1 VQPTSQA
8 SDDNEAPLIVARCK
22 ALIAHPAFDV
32 AILGVILFNALVLA
46 LETYKD
52 LADQHQ
58 RVFDILNNVILGIY
72 AIELLIR
79 LTAFRWRPAAFAKDK
94 WNVFD
99 FIVVTASFV
108 PGLRRASMALR
119 LVRLLRI
126 VRVIRFLPELRI
138 ALSALARSLPGV
150 ASLAAATVLLI
161 YIYGML
167 GWAIF
172 SAHDPEH
179 FGNVGQAMLTMFVML
194 TFSNLADNIAMG
206 EHVGNWT
213 LLFFISYTLIV
224 GFLLFNLFVGIV
236 LNAMGEARSADR
248 AEHETDD
255 LLARLRAAR
264 AALEEAERELQRKH
278 RNDQ

>member
-1 VQPTSQA
+1 MQPTSQA
-8 SDDNEAPLIVARCK
+8 SDDNEASRIVARCR
-22 ALIAHPAFDV
+22 ALIARPAFDV

-52 LADQHQ
+52 LAGQHQ
-58 RVFDILNNVILGIY
+58 RVFDVLNDVILGIY
-72 AIELLIR
+72 VIELLIR
-79 LTAFRWRPAAFAKDK
+79 LTAFRWRPAAFARDK

-138 ALSALARSLPGV
+138 TLSALARSLPGV

-194 TFSNLADNIAMG
+194 TFSNLPTTSRWESTSVTG
-206 EHVGNWT
+206 H
-213 LLFFISYTLIV
+213 FFFS
-224 GFLLFNLFVGIV
+224 
-236 LNAMGEARSADR
+236 SATR
-248 AEHETDD
+248 
-255 LLARLRAAR
+255 
-264 AALEEAERELQRKH
+264 
-278 RNDQ
+278 